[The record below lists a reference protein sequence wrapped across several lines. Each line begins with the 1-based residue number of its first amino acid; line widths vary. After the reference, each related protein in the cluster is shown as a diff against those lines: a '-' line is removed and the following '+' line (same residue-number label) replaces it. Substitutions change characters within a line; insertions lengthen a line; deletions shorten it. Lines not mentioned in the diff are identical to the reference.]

1 MKMRPLIQNKRG
13 SFLGLFLLIILSV
26 IFLFIAGIF
35 MYVGDLTEDKLH
47 ETMDDM
53 EFGDA
58 NTSEIIDATF
68 GKVSQS
74 YSHLTWITVMLIFG
88 MVLSIFI
95 GSYKVRTEPVYFI
108 PYIIISLI
116 AIIVSVG
123 VANAYEEV
131 IAHPTLSSTFAKLT
145 GGNFFMLNL
154 PTFITVIAF
163 IGAIIMYVR
172 WTTREDQYYG

>member
-1 MKMRPLIQNKRG
+1 MKLMFKNKKG

-26 IFLFIAGIF
+26 MILFIAGIF

-53 EFGDA
+53 EFGEA
-58 NTSEIIDATF
+58 NTSEVITDTF
-68 GKVSQS
+68 GKVNQA
-74 YSHLTWITVMLIFG
+74 YSNLTWITVMLIFG

-108 PYIIISLI
+108 PYIIVSII

-131 IAHPTLSSTFAKLT
+131 IAEPTLSSTFATLT
-145 GGNFFMLNL
+145 GGNYFLLNL
-154 PTFITVIAF
+154 PLFITVIAF
-163 IGAIIMYVR
+163 IGGIIMYVR
-172 WTTREDQYYG
+172 WTTREDQFYG